1 MLKKLTLV
9 AVAASVIFGSVG
21 VGTVANAAPA
31 SASVTKAASLVSVQ
45 RIAVIRQ
52 HQIDLGK
59 IGIGLRGLSK
69 AKGAQKTA
77 LAAQNTKAQ
86 AASNAWF
93 SKAYTGK
100 ASAAQLR
107 SLRVKASNEIGKFVT
122 LGLAVR

>member
-21 VGTVANAAPA
+21 LGTVANAAPV
-31 SASVTKAASLVSVQ
+31 SASVAKTASLVSGQ
-45 RIAVIRQ
+45 RIAVIKQ
-52 HQIDLGK
+52 HQTDLGK
-59 IGIGLRGLSK
+59 IAIGLRGLSK
-69 AKGAQKTA
+69 AKGVQKAT

-93 SKAYTGK
+93 SKAYTGNT
-100 ASAAQLR
+100 STAQLR
-107 SLRVKASNEIGKFVT
+107 SLRAKASNEIGKFVT